1 MGLWLSMIGVN
12 KMLDISPQIE
22 QAIINQAQQQG
33 VTINQ
38 LLADIFAPQ
47 QPQLLSDFIKAMPN
61 RSYLGDGLA
70 IQKELRNEW
79 D

>member
-1 MGLWLSMIGVN
+1 MIT
-12 KMLDISPQIE
+12 LDLPPQIE

-70 IQKELRNEW
+70 YQREIRNEW
-79 D
+79 E